1 MTDWHHVADYDRE
14 CRHCG
19 RHVTRTF
26 ARVHGDGDDVAHRC
40 LGCDCFR
47 RISRGS
53 AAGLELDMPDPRRDA
68 HANRN
73 RGRRV
78 AAPNATTVL
87 ELTDD

>member
-1 MTDWHHVADYDRE
+1 MTDWRPTDHDRE

-26 ARVHGDGDDVAHRC
+26 ARVHGDDDDVAHRC

-47 RISRGS
+47 RICRGS

-78 AAPNATTVL
+78 AAPTVTAVLKAT
-87 ELTDD
+87 DGR

>member
-1 MTDWHHVADYDRE
+1 MTNWRPTDHDRE

-26 ARVHGDGDDVAHRC
+26 ARVHGDDDDVAHRC

-47 RISRGS
+47 RICRGS
-53 AAGLELDMPDPRRDA
+53 AAGLELEMPDPRRDG

-87 ELTDD
+87 EATDGR